1 MYATKIPSDERS
13 LVLRLIEGEED
24 AFCELYA
31 AYKNRLIY
39 FAMRFLKSREYV
51 AGTPFHQSG
60 CFIFRLSVYNRA
72 KPYTESATRFVLSR

>member
-39 FAMRFLKSREYV
+39 FAMRFLKSREYAEDIFQDAFGHLV
-51 AGTPFHQSG
+51 MFHD
-60 CFIFRLSVYNRA
+60 
-72 KPYTESATRFVLSR
+72 

>member
-39 FAMRFLKSREYV
+39 FAMRFFEI
-51 AGTPFHQSG
+51 A
-60 CFIFRLSVYNRA
+60 
-72 KPYTESATRFVLSR
+72 

>member
-31 AYKNRLIY
+31 AYKLSLIHI
-39 FAMRFLKSREYV
+39 SE
-51 AGTPFHQSG
+51 P
-60 CFIFRLSVYNRA
+60 
-72 KPYTESATRFVLSR
+72 TRRS